1 MNSLCFGAL
10 AVLFLFASST
20 PASVWGQEPLLVIR
34 DEQTLDFPNAITF
47 EMRASPPTAIEN
59 AEVRY
64 RVDSVSC
71 GSAVATGIASPP
83 QPSAGEANGKTA
95 AAESSSEGAFAAS
108 WEWDLRES
116 GGLPVGASVTYRW
129 LLSGGGRVFET
140 EERTFVYED
149 PRHDWRVLDGGRVTL
164 RWSNGDE
171 AFARDLLETAD
182 AAVERLSESTGVTPD
197 RKIGLR
203 IYESAEALRDALVFP
218 GDYTGGVAYPS
229 YGLTAIG
236 ISPRN
241 VVWGRRAIAH
251 ELTHVVIGQAAFAC
265 GADIPAWL
273 HEGLAVYNEGPL
285 QSDFERS
292 LSSAIEEK
300 RVFRLGSIAGAF
312 PADEEG
318 ITLSYAQSWS
328 VANYLIETYGA
339 DRMNALLTAFRATGS
354 IEQALTEAYGF
365 GRQGLENRW
374 RASLGLPEL
383 PPLTVPTPRLREIP
397 PLTLPTPNAP
407 APATSTLTAA
417 ATPTPSAAATP
428 TSPASGAGC
437 NSSGGAMSGLDGT
450 LAALLIGGAAA
461 SLRRTV

>member
-1 MNSLCFGAL
+1 MKSLRFGAL
-10 AVLFLFASST
+10 AVLLLFASST
-20 PASVWGQEPLLVIR
+20 PASVWGQEPLLVVR

-47 EMRASPPTAIEN
+47 ELRASPPTAIES

-64 RVDSVSC
+64 RVDSLSC
-71 GSAVATGIASPP
+71 GAAVATGIADPP
-83 QPSAGEANGKTA
+83 LPSAGEAAGEAA
-95 AAESSSEGAFAAS
+95 AAESGSEGFAAS

-116 GGLPVGASVTYRW
+116 GGLPVGASVTYHWR
-129 LLSGGGRVFET
+129 LSGGGRFFET
-140 EERTFVYED
+140 EEQTFVYED
-149 PRHDWRVLDGGRVTL
+149 PRHDWRVLDGERVTL

-171 AFARDLLETAD
+171 AFAQDLLETAD
-182 AAVERLSESTGVTPD
+182 AAVERLAESTGVTPD

-203 IYESAEALRDALVFP
+203 IYEDTEALRDALVFP
-218 GDYTGGVAYPS
+218 GEYTGGIAYPS

-236 ISPRN
+236 ISPWN

-251 ELTHVVIGQAAFAC
+251 EMTHVVIGQAAFAC

-285 QSDFERS
+285 QSSFERS

-318 ITLSYAQSWS
+318 VTLSYAQSWS
-328 VANYLIETYGA
+328 VANSLIETYGA
-339 DRMNALLTAFRATGS
+339 DRMNALLTAFQAAGS

-365 GRQGLENRW
+365 GRLGLENRW

-383 PPLTVPTPRLREIP
+383 PPLAIPTPRMPEIP

-407 APATSTLTAA
+407 APATPTYAAPATPTPFAA
-417 ATPTPSAAATP
+417 ATPTP
-428 TSPASGAGC
+428 PASGAGC
-437 NSSGGAMSGLDGT
+437 NSSGGAVSGLDGA
-450 LAALLIGGAAA
+450 LAVLLIGGAAA